1 MAREVSLTE
10 QPMVSN
16 QTTTGRFQLRTG
28 LVPIYVPFLFLLP
41 ALILLVV
48 FRYFP
53 TFSAIYHSFTI
64 WDIPKPGEWVGLDN
78 YRALFEDD
86 VFLKSVTNII
96 KYTAGRTFL
105 TMSMALI
112 GAELV
117 YNLHSARWRN
127 IWRVVFTVP
136 MVIPVTV
143 DLLIWQQIYAGRQGL
158 LNELLVGIGL
168 IDRAYPWIGRPD
180 TALWALV
187 FIGFPAVAGFGFL
200 IIFAGLQNL
209 PAEVNDAA
217 LIDGCS
223 RLRRVFAIDLP
234 AIRGQLALILILS
247 LNGGLQQ
254 FAPMLVVTQG
264 GPVNST
270 MSPGYYLYT
279 QGFTY
284 GKHGYASAIGTVLMM
299 MTLVLSIFIL
309 QARYRRAYD
318 VAV

>member
-1 MAREVSLTE
+1 MA
-10 QPMVSN
+10 N
-16 QTTTGRFQLRTG
+16 QIRTRLQAPARPRRFRLSTGH
-28 LVPIYVPFLFLLP
+28 VPIYLPFLFLLP
-41 ALILLVV
+41 AFALLII
-48 FRYFP
+48 FRYIP
-53 TFSAIYHSFTI
+53 TVSAIYHSFTV
-64 WDIPKPGEWVGLDN
+64 WDIPKPGVFVGLQN
-78 YRALFEDD
+78 YQALFQDP
-86 VFLKSVTNII
+86 VFLQSVSNIL
-96 KYTAGRTFL
+96 KYTLARTAL
-105 TMSMALI
+105 TMTMAFI

-117 YNLHSARWRN
+117 YNLHSVRWRN
-127 IWRVVFTVP
+127 IWRLIFTVP
-136 MVIPVTV
+136 MVIPHTV
-143 DLLIWQQIYAGRQGL
+143 DMLIWKQIYAGRQGL
-158 LNELLVGIGL
+158 LNEFLVSFGL
-168 IDRAYPWIGRPD
+168 IERAYPWIGRPD

-200 IIFAGLQNL
+200 IILAGLQNL

-234 AIRGQLALILILS
+234 AIRGPLALILILS

-270 MSPGYYLYT
+270 MSPGYYLFT

-309 QARYRRAYD
+309 RARYRRAYD

>member
-1 MAREVSLTE
+1 MANEIGQTGPTRSLARFI
-10 QPMVSN
+10 P
-16 QTTTGRFQLRTG
+16 GRPRMRSG
-28 LVPIYVPFLFLLP
+28 LVPIYVPFLFLIP

-48 FRYFP
+48 FRYYP
-53 TFSAIYHSFTI
+53 TISAIYHSFTI
-64 WDIPKPGEWVGLDN
+64 WDIPKPGEFVGLKN
-78 YRALFEDD
+78 YQALFSDPI
-86 VFLKSVTNII
+86 FLQSISNIL
-96 KYTAGRTFL
+96 KYTVVRTLL
-105 TMSMALI
+105 TMTMAII

-117 YNLHSARWRN
+117 YNLASSSWRN
-127 IWRVVFTVP
+127 IWRLVFTVP
-136 MVIPVTV
+136 MVIPSTV
-143 DLLIWQQIYAGRQGL
+143 DLLIWKQIYAGRQGL
-158 LNELLVGIGL
+158 LNEILVGIGAL
-168 IDRAYPWIGRPD
+168 NRPYPWIGRPD

-200 IIFAGLQNL
+200 IILAALQNL

-223 RLRRVFAIDLP
+223 RLRRVFSIDLP
-234 AIRGQLALILILS
+234 AIRGPLALILILS

-284 GKHGYASAIGTVLMM
+284 GAHGYASAIGTILML
-299 MTLVLSIFIL
+299 MTLTLSIFIMR
-309 QARYRRAYD
+309 ARYRRAYD
-318 VAV
+318 VAI